1 MARGLTSTRE
11 RYRATPFGMEPG
23 EAWAPGDVD
32 ALVLVTEWQD
42 YRELN
47 WEAIAGR
54 MRTPLILD
62 GRNALDRPRLERFG
76 FRYLG
81 IAG

>member
-1 MARGLTSTRE
+1 LAVVRCESAE
-11 RYRATPFGMEPG
+11 EVAD
-23 EAWAPGDVD
+23 DVD
-32 ALVLVTEWQD
+32 ALVLVTEWQE

-47 WEAIAGR
+47 WEAMASR

-62 GRNALDRPRLERFG
+62 GRNALDRERLQRFG

-81 IAG
+81 ISG

>member
-1 MARGLTSTRE
+1 
-11 RYRATPFGMEPG
+11 
-23 EAWAPGDVD
+23 
-32 ALVLVTEWQD
+32 VTEWQD

-62 GRNALDRPRLERFG
+62 GRNALDRTRLERFG